1 VFERCVTVP
10 ASRNRREFLTAM
22 STKITLGHNSVKLCV
37 GQMDLLQSACP
48 ATAEIN
54 CTWRIKK
61 PGAAQV

>member
-1 VFERCVTVP
+1 
-10 ASRNRREFLTAM
+10 M